1 MASPGKQAK
10 LVADMI
16 KDIDYCMFTT
26 VGADGYL
33 VSRPLSTTQ
42 VEFDGKR
49 IWFFTSLDSP
59 KCGEIRKQ
67 PKVNLAYASKSRN
80 TYVSVSG
87 KASLNQDRGLIEQ
100 FWNDA
105 LKAFFPKGKTDPRLT
120 LIEVEV
126 RTVEYWDGPSTL
138 IGKAITFL
146 IARVTKKEE
155 VMGENRMVTLAPRKA
170 AAKKAAAKKPP
181 ATKAK
186 AAKAGKTTKPTKATR
201 SKKTAVRKAVK

>member
-1 MASPGKQAK
+1 MATQSKKAK

-16 KDIDYCMFTT
+16 KDIDHCMFTT

-59 KCGEIRKQ
+59 KCGEIRKH
-67 PKVNLAYASKSRN
+67 PKVNVAYASKSKS

-87 KASLNQDRGLIEQ
+87 KASLNQDRALIEE

-126 RTVEYWDGPSTL
+126 RTVEYWDGPSSL

-146 IARVTKKEE
+146 IARVTKNEE
-155 VMGENRMVTLAPRKA
+155 VMGENRMVTMAPRRP
-170 AAKKAAAKKPP
+170 AAKKAAAKKTP
-181 ATKAK
+181 
-186 AAKAGKTTKPTKATR
+186 AAKAGKATR
-201 SKKTAVRKAVK
+201 TTKKTARKVAK